1 MEFDALII
9 QALAK
14 TKTSLLVFTLDVVL
28 YSYAYLHLVEAST
41 FTSQRKKFVD
51 PVFSLKTLTPLP

>member
-14 TKTSLLVFTLDVVL
+14 TKKFSFGFYFGRSFVQLCLL
-28 YSYAYLHLVEAST
+28 A
-41 FTSQRKKFVD
+41 
-51 PVFSLKTLTPLP
+51 FSRS